1 MKYDVIVVGAG
12 SAGSVVA
19 ARLSEDPNL
28 SVLLLEAGPD
38 YPDFESLPDEI
49 KLGYASGADVTVGDK
64 HNWKFTGR
72 ANDVAEP
79 LLVPRGKVMG
89 GTSAINGQVFLRGLP
104 HDFDDWA
111 AQGNELWSFEQ
122 VLPFFR
128 QLETDMDFSD
138 DFHGNDGPIVCHRF
152 KRENWLPSQE
162 AFYKACLGAGFPET
176 SDFNNPD
183 SHGVG
188 PIPFNNPD
196 GIRFSSALGYLSQ
209 IRHRINLTIKAEC
222 IVRKLLFDDK
232 SIVGVEVES
241 GGEQFTAE
249 SDRIVLS
256 GGTIAN
262 TQLLLLSGLGPAKH
276 LNKLG
281 IKVHTNLQGV
291 GQNFSDHPLIFIT
304 ASVKDGVNLDALAP
318 RFQVGLRYTSSDSNS
333 QNDMMMWMQSFI
345 NQRVNRGGDKMQG
358 LGIRI
363 ISSVFVAESKGEI
376 TLTSTD
382 PNEQPFLDF
391 HLLESAEDR
400 RRLRESVRMATKLLE
415 HPEFDSIIEERIDPP
430 DSALQSDE
438 SLDKWLLKEVT
449 TGQHLTGTCK
459 MGPISDPMAVV
470 DEYLNVHGVNGLGIA
485 DASIMPNTVRANTNA
500 TIIMI
505 GERMAQFIKNETS
518 VAKA

>member
-12 SAGSVVA
+12 SAGSAVA
-19 ARLSEDPNL
+19 ARLSEDPNI

-38 YPDFESLPDEI
+38 YPDFESLPEEI
-49 KLGYASGADVTVGDK
+49 KFGYSSGADATVSDK
-64 HNWKFTGR
+64 HNWKFTGK

-104 HDFDDWA
+104 QDFDDWSS
-111 AQGNELWSFEQ
+111 QGNELWSFEE

-128 QLETDMDFSD
+128 RLETDMDFHD

-152 KRENWLPSQE
+152 KEENWLPSQK
-162 AFYKACLGAGFPET
+162 AFYKACRDEGFPET
-176 SDFNNPD
+176 TDLNNPE

-209 IRHRINLTIKAEC
+209 IRHRINLTIRAKCMA
-222 IVRKLLFDDK
+222 RKLLFDGK

-241 GGEQFTAE
+241 EGEQFIVE
-249 SDRIVLS
+249 SDRVVLCS
-256 GGTIAN
+256 GTIAN
-262 TQLLLLSGLGPAKH
+262 TQLLLLSGIGPEEH
-276 LNKLG
+276 LNELG
-281 IKVHTNLQGV
+281 VKVHTNLPGV

-304 ASVKDGVNLDALAP
+304 ASIKDEVELDPSAP

-333 QNDMMMWMQSFI
+333 PHDMMMWMQSFI
-345 NQRVNRGGDKMQG
+345 NQRVNRGGDKMHG

-363 ISSVFVAESKGEI
+363 ISSVFVAESRGEI

-382 PNEQPFLDF
+382 PHEQPFLDF

-400 RRLRESVRMATKLLE
+400 RRLRESVRIAAKLLE
-415 HPEFDSIIEERIDPP
+415 HPDFDSIIEERIDPP
-430 DSALQSDE
+430 DSAIQSDE
-438 SLDKWLLKEVT
+438 SLDRWLLKEVT

-470 DEYLNVHGVNGLGIA
+470 DEYLNVHGLSGLSIA

-505 GERMAQFIKNETS
+505 GERMAQFIKNETIHS
-518 VAKA
+518 KD

>member
-12 SAGSVVA
+12 SAGSAVA
-19 ARLSEDPNL
+19 ARLSEDPNI
-28 SVLLLEAGPD
+28 SVLLLEAGPPS
-38 YPDFESLPDEI
+38 PDFESLPEEI
-49 KLGYASGADVTVGDK
+49 KFGYSSGADATVSDK
-64 HNWKFTGR
+64 HNWKFTGK

-104 HDFDDWA
+104 QDFDDWSS
-111 AQGNELWSFEQ
+111 QGNELWSFEE

-128 QLETDMDFSD
+128 RLETDMDFHD

-152 KRENWLPSQE
+152 KEENWLPSQK
-162 AFYKACLGAGFPET
+162 AFYKACRDEGFPET
-176 SDFNNPD
+176 TDLNNPE

-209 IRHRINLTIKAEC
+209 IRHRINLTIRAKCMA
-222 IVRKLLFDDK
+222 RKLLFDGK

-241 GGEQFTAE
+241 EGEQFIVE
-249 SDRIVLS
+249 SDRVVLCS
-256 GGTIAN
+256 GTIAN
-262 TQLLLLSGLGPAKH
+262 TQLLLLSGIGPEEH
-276 LNKLG
+276 LNELG
-281 IKVHTNLQGV
+281 VKVHTNLPGV

-304 ASVKDGVNLDALAP
+304 ASIKDEVELDPSAP

-333 QNDMMMWMQSFI
+333 PHDMMMWMQSFI
-345 NQRVNRGGDKMQG
+345 NQRVNRGGDKMHG

-363 ISSVFVAESKGEI
+363 ISSVFVAESRGEI

-382 PNEQPFLDF
+382 PHEQPFLDF

-400 RRLRESVRMATKLLE
+400 RRLRESVRIAAKLLE
-415 HPEFDSIIEERIDPP
+415 HPDFDSIIEERIDPP
-430 DSALQSDE
+430 DSAIQSDE
-438 SLDKWLLKEVT
+438 SLDRWLLKEVT

-470 DEYLNVHGVNGLGIA
+470 DEYLNVHGLRGLSIA

-505 GERMAQFIKNETS
+505 GERMAQFIKNETIHS
-518 VAKA
+518 KD

>member
-12 SAGSVVA
+12 SAGSAVA
-19 ARLSEDPNL
+19 ARLSEDPNI

-38 YPDFESLPDEI
+38 YPDFESLPEEI
-49 KLGYASGADVTVGDK
+49 KFGYSSGADATVSDK
-64 HNWKFTGR
+64 HNWKFTGK

-104 HDFDDWA
+104 HDFDDWSS
-111 AQGNELWSFEQ
+111 QGNELWSFEE

-128 QLETDMDFSD
+128 RLETDMDFHD

-152 KRENWLPSQE
+152 KKENWLPSQK
-162 AFYKACLGAGFPET
+162 AFYKACRDEGFPET
-176 SDFNNPD
+176 TDLNNPE

-209 IRHRINLTIKAEC
+209 IRHRINLTIRAKCMA
-222 IVRKLLFDDK
+222 RKLLFDGK

-241 GGEQFTAE
+241 EGEPFIVE
-249 SDRIVLS
+249 SDRVVLS
-256 GGTIAN
+256 SGTIAN
-262 TQLLLLSGLGPAKH
+262 TQLLLLSGIGPEEH
-276 LNKLG
+276 LNELG
-281 IKVHTNLQGV
+281 VKVHTKLPGV

-304 ASVKDGVNLDALAP
+304 ASIKDEVELDPSAP
-318 RFQVGLRYTSSDSNS
+318 RFQVGLRYTASDSTS
-333 QNDMMMWMQSFI
+333 PHDMMMRMQSFI
-345 NQRVNRGGDKMQG
+345 NQRVNRGGDKMHG

-363 ISSVFVAESKGEI
+363 ISSVFVAESRGEI

-382 PNEQPFLDF
+382 PHEQPFLDF

-400 RRLRESVRMATKLLE
+400 RRLRESVRMAAKLLE

-438 SLDKWLLKEVT
+438 SLDRWLLKEVT

-470 DEYLNVHGVNGLGIA
+470 DEYLNVHGLSGLSIA

-505 GERMAQFIKNETS
+505 GERMAQFIKNETTHL
-518 VAKA
+518 KN

>member
-49 KLGYASGADVTVGDK
+49 KLGYASGADVTVSDK
-64 HNWKFTGR
+64 HNWKFAGK

-183 SHGVG
+183 SHGV
-188 PIPFNNPD
+188 
-196 GIRFSSALGYLSQ
+196 
-209 IRHRINLTIKAEC
+209 TIKAEC

-459 MGPISDPMAVV
+459 MGPISDPMTVV
-470 DEYLNVHGVNGLGIA
+470 DEYLNVHGVNGLSIA

>member
-12 SAGSVVA
+12 SAGSAVA
-19 ARLSEDPNL
+19 ARLSEDPNI

-38 YPDFESLPDEI
+38 YPDFESLPEEI
-49 KLGYASGADVTVGDK
+49 KFGYSSGADATVSDK
-64 HNWKFTGR
+64 HNWKFTGK

-104 HDFDDWA
+104 QDFDDWSS
-111 AQGNELWSFEQ
+111 QGNELWSFEE

-128 QLETDMDFSD
+128 RLETDMDFHD

-152 KRENWLPSQE
+152 KEENWLPSQK
-162 AFYKACLGAGFPET
+162 AFYKACRDEGFPET
-176 SDFNNPD
+176 IDLNNPE

-209 IRHRINLTIKAEC
+209 IRHRINLTIRAKCMA
-222 IVRKLLFDDK
+222 RKLLFDGK
-232 SIVGVEVES
+232 YIVGVEVES
-241 GGEQFTAE
+241 EGEQFIVE
-249 SDRIVLS
+249 SARVVLS
-256 GGTIAN
+256 SGTIAN
-262 TQLLLLSGLGPAKH
+262 TQLLLLSGIGPEEH
-276 LNKLG
+276 LNELG
-281 IKVHTNLQGV
+281 VKVHTNLPGV

-304 ASVKDGVNLDALAP
+304 ASIKDEVELDPSAP

-333 QNDMMMWMQSFI
+333 PHDMMMWMQSFI
-345 NQRVNRGGDKMQG
+345 NQRVNRGGDKMHG

-363 ISSVFVAESKGEI
+363 ISSVFVAESRGEI

-382 PNEQPFLDF
+382 PHEQPFLDF

-400 RRLRESVRMATKLLE
+400 RRLRESVRIAAKLLE
-415 HPEFDSIIEERIDPP
+415 HPDFDSIIEERIYPP
-430 DSALQSDE
+430 DSAIQSDE
-438 SLDKWLLKEVT
+438 SLDRWLLKEVT

-470 DEYLNVHGVNGLGIA
+470 DEYLNVHGLSGLSIA

-505 GERMAQFIKNETS
+505 GERMAQFIKNETIHS
-518 VAKA
+518 KD

>member
-12 SAGSVVA
+12 SAGSAVA
-19 ARLSEDPNL
+19 ARLSEDPNI

-38 YPDFESLPDEI
+38 YPDFESLPEEI
-49 KLGYASGADVTVGDK
+49 KFGYSSGADATVSDK
-64 HNWKFTGR
+64 HNWKFTGK

-104 HDFDDWA
+104 HDFDDWSS
-111 AQGNELWSFEQ
+111 QGNKLWSFEE

-128 QLETDMDFSD
+128 RLETDMDFHD

-152 KRENWLPSQE
+152 KEENWLPSQK
-162 AFYKACLGAGFPET
+162 AFYKACRDEGFPET
-176 SDFNNPD
+176 MDLNNPE

-209 IRHRINLTIKAEC
+209 VRHRINLTIRAKC
-222 IVRKLLFDDK
+222 MVHKLLFDGK

-241 GGEQFTAE
+241 AGEQFIVE
-249 SDRIVLS
+249 SDRVVLS
-256 GGTIAN
+256 SGTIAN
-262 TQLLLLSGLGPAKH
+262 TQLLLLSGIGPEEH
-276 LNKLG
+276 LNELG
-281 IKVHTNLQGV
+281 VKVHTNLPGV

-304 ASVKDGVNLDALAP
+304 ASIKDEVELDPSAP
-318 RFQVGLRYTSSDSNS
+318 RFQVGLRYTSSNSNS
-333 QNDMMMWMQSFI
+333 SHDMMMWMQSFI
-345 NQRVNRGGDKMQG
+345 NQRANRGGDKMHG
-358 LGIRI
+358 LGVRI
-363 ISSVFVAESKGEI
+363 ISSVFVAESRGEI

-382 PNEQPFLDF
+382 PHEQPFLDF

-400 RRLRESVRMATKLLE
+400 RRLRESVRIAAKLLD
-415 HPEFDSIIEERIDPP
+415 HPDFDSIIEERIDPP

-470 DEYLNVHGVNGLGIA
+470 DEYLNVHGLSGLSIA

-505 GERMAQFIKNETS
+505 GERMAQFIKNETAHS
-518 VAKA
+518 KD

>member
-12 SAGSVVA
+12 SAGSAVA
-19 ARLSEDPNL
+19 ARLSEDPNI

-38 YPDFESLPDEI
+38 YPDFESLPEEI
-49 KLGYASGADVTVGDK
+49 KFGYSSGADATVSDK
-64 HNWKFTGR
+64 HNWKFTGK

-104 HDFDDWA
+104 QDFDDWSS
-111 AQGNELWSFEQ
+111 QGNELWSFEE

-128 QLETDMDFSD
+128 RLETDMDFHD

-152 KRENWLPSQE
+152 KEENWLPSQK
-162 AFYKACLGAGFPET
+162 AFYKACRDEGFPET
-176 SDFNNPD
+176 TDLNNPE

-209 IRHRINLTIKAEC
+209 IRHRINLTIRGKCMA
-222 IVRKLLFDDK
+222 RKLLFDGK
-232 SIVGVEVES
+232 YIVGVEVES
-241 GGEQFTAE
+241 EGEQFIVE
-249 SDRIVLS
+249 SNRVVLS
-256 GGTIAN
+256 SGTIAN
-262 TQLLLLSGLGPAKH
+262 TQLLLLSGIGPEEH
-276 LNKLG
+276 LNELG
-281 IKVHTNLQGV
+281 VKVHTNLPGV

-304 ASVKDGVNLDALAP
+304 ASIKDEVELDPSAP
-318 RFQVGLRYTSSDSNS
+318 RFQVGLRYTSSDSNRPH
-333 QNDMMMWMQSFI
+333 DMMMWMQSFI
-345 NQRVNRGGDKMQG
+345 NQRVNRGGDKMHG

-363 ISSVFVAESKGEI
+363 ISSVFVAESRGEI

-382 PNEQPFLDF
+382 PHEQPFLDF

-400 RRLRESVRMATKLLE
+400 RRLRESVRIAAKLLE
-415 HPEFDSIIEERIDPP
+415 HPDFDSIIEERIDPP
-430 DSALQSDE
+430 DSAIQSDE
-438 SLDKWLLKEVT
+438 SLDRWLLKEVT

-470 DEYLNVHGVNGLGIA
+470 DEYLNVHGLSGLSIA

-505 GERMAQFIKNETS
+505 GERMAQFIKNETIHS
-518 VAKA
+518 ID